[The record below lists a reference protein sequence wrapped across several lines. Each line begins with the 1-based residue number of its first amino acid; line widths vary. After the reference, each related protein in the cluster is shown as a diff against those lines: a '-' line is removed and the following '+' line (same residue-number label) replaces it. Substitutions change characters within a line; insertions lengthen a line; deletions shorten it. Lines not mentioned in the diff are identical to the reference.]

1 MKHPRAA
8 AAAAVLAL
16 AAALAACRAK
26 PLEPAAEPEISFA
39 PPAGKRAVSLSIDKS
54 QTRFIAPGD
63 AVEVVIL
70 IETPRADGLSET
82 RSEVL
87 TPRAEVLR
95 ARRDWSD
102 SSGLV
107 LLALTPE
114 EAQYAALAADRE
126 DRLFLNKLP
135 DAAKLEPAR
144 SPDKPSL
151 EAGRRGLSALVYA
164 DQQEF
169 VEPGDRV
176 DVIATRQNGK
186 ASGKSELNAVTLFQ
200 DVTVLAAAAPE
211 GNEEWATVQLMLTP
225 EQAQALTRAV
235 AAQDNLVLAGRAP
248 DDHATRAV
256 EPAKMSRKFGTD
268 AERASPKS

>member
-1 MKHPRAA
+1 MNTRPLAA
-8 AAAAVLAL
+8 LAL
-16 AAALAACRAK
+16 AALALAACRAK
-26 PLEPAAEPEISFA
+26 PLDAAAEPEVSYA
-39 PPAGKRAVSLSIDKS
+39 PPAGKRAVSLSIDRS
-54 QTRFIAPGD
+54 QTRFLMPGD
-63 AVEVVIL
+63 AAEVVIL
-70 IETPRADGLSET
+70 IETPRADGLNET

-87 TPRAEVLR
+87 SPHAEILR
-95 ARRDWSD
+95 VRRDWSD

-135 DAAKLEPAR
+135 DAAKLEAARAPA
-144 SPDKPSL
+144 KPSL
-151 EAGRRGLSALVYA
+151 AAGQRGLAALVYA

-169 VEPGDRV
+169 VEPGDYV
-176 DVIATRQNGK
+176 DVIATRRGGK
-186 ASGKSELNAVTLFQ
+186 ASGKSELAAVTLLQ
-200 DVTVLAAAAPE
+200 DVAVLGAGAPE

-225 EQAQALTRAV
+225 EQAKTLTRAV
-235 AAQDNLVLAGRAP
+235 AAEDNLVLAGRAP
-248 DDHATRAV
+248 GDHAARAV